1 MYHIYMC
8 IRILMHILLGRTL
21 KAITATTNFCVT
33 IYHNGMATAHSGM
46 ALLAYALLE
55 IKSLEPTH
63 YSKPLQCEGIA
74 DWI

>member
-1 MYHIYMC
+1 
-8 IRILMHILLGRTL
+8 
-21 KAITATTNFCVT
+21 
-33 IYHNGMATAHSGM
+33 MATAHSGM